1 MKNLQI
7 QQEAIKNVKRQT
19 MEEILDTENQ
29 LNCDLTGGFGA
40 EKQNNRYT
48 TTILVTN
55 KQYIAN
61 TFN

>member
-1 MKNLQI
+1 
-7 QQEAIKNVKRQT
+7 
-19 MEEILDTENQ
+19 MEEILDTENH
-29 LNCDLTGGFGA
+29 LRNCDLTGGFGA
-40 EKQNNRYT
+40 EKQNNRYA

>member
-1 MKNLQI
+1 
-7 QQEAIKNVKRQT
+7 
-19 MEEILDTENQ
+19 MEEILDTENH
-29 LNCDLTGGFGA
+29 LRNCDLTGGFGA